1 MWWAYSF
8 RVEVVRTQKVDL
20 HPAFDFKAHG
30 VIPETGLG
38 KKYKKINISAK
49 WL

>member
-1 MWWAYSF
+1 MRWAYSF
-8 RVEVVRTQKVDL
+8 RVEVVRAQKVDL

-38 KKYKKINISAK
+38 EKYKKINISAK